1 VSEYDFN
8 SQPNL
13 EDGPLDHEHADL
25 ILKARAPRPRET
37 FAANMIDAI
46 PGDDPE
52 GAHSAADLILLAV
65 VHPDVKAA
73 YERLQERSR
82 WWATV

>member
-1 VSEYDFN
+1 MSEYDFN
-8 SQPNL
+8 SQPNM

-25 ILKARAPRPRET
+25 LLKERLPRPSET

-46 PGDDPE
+46 SGDDPE
-52 GAHSAADLILLAV
+52 AAHAAADLILLALSHKEV
-65 VHPDVKAA
+65 QDA
-73 YERLQERSR
+73 YGRLQERSR